1 VAIGRAATR
10 TQRVVDKDAKFA
22 ADNDRKRNGAMWT
35 SAAIFWLGVAAG
47 LKLWMVIGCTVA
59 AFIGLHQV
67 AGVSFRRD
75 GLMRLPRNRAF

>member
-67 AGVSFRRD
+67 AGFSASTDECHLAF
-75 GLMRLPRNRAF
+75 PRYS